1 MLKYELIMYK
11 KIKKFIEETRVELKK
26 VTWPKYQQVVKTTI
40 IIILIVVTFSVFI
53 GIIDF
58 LFSTFLALI
67 QK

>member
-1 MLKYELIMYK
+1 MYK